1 MAETLQRER
10 AYPVPRLDGV
20 VAPARTRSSPAQR
33 AVTVYLGEQI
43 DRIVSGDA
51 ELRRGVDPIHDT
63 RVAIRRVRSTLRVF
77 AKLFDRAAATEIES
91 ELKWF
96 AAVLGEVR
104 DCQVQRKRFGDALDR
119 LPDDLILGPVRSDIR
134 NALLS
139 MERPARRRVTDAMDS
154 ERYLGMMAVL
164 SRWRTEPPLQDGFG
178 VHELRKRF
186 KKARRKADRRLVAAV
201 GDGQDVALHSARKA
215 AKRARYAGEPV
226 GAVQPQASRK
236 AKAYKK
242 VQSAL
247 GDHQDTVVA
256 RDVLRRMAAGTGS
269 SQDQNGF
276 TYGLLYAREQRIA
289 AKAGSKANE
298 LAKEGHS

>member
-134 NALLS
+134 NTLLS

-154 ERYLGMMAVL
+154 ERHLGMMAVL

-178 VHELRKRF
+178 VDELRKRF

-215 AKRARYAGEPV
+215 AKRARYAGELV

-236 AKAYKK
+236 VKAYKK

-269 SQDQNGF
+269 SQDHNGF

-298 LAKEGHS
+298 LTKEGHS